1 MHEVSRVLYRAWTEA
16 TERADAHRALAG
28 LRSPGRVELR
38 SRFLHLLD
46 ESAVLPATLGEPLG
60 EARWEEILRLEH
72 EGDVALGRA
81 PSEAAGPFARLA
93 GLEYSTRLRVVTV
106 HALIGLGDAARQL
119 DDDRCL
125 DLFREGIGIARADGY
140 RPGLMRALVSCGY
153 ALMVEGPLMEAESH
167 FEEAA
172 RLAEELGDRLY
183 QANAL
188 LGLGETR
195 MRQRDL
201 PAARRHMWAARRAF
215 ARLGS
220 PIGLGNVHERLASVF
235 KSEGRLRDAADML
248 REAEVAFDAARNV
261 IGRVNV
267 LEQLG
272 DVAVAAA
279 RYGEAREAYR
289 RAEREAARHG
299 YRRGRLNAL
308 EGLAR
313 AAREEG
319 DWPAAEGLYR
329 EVLGGYREM
338 EDVVG
343 TVRAFDGLA
352 LSRGANAGPE
362 EETAERIRSIQELER
377 LRAGSDRHDVQ
388 VEYRKRFTGMY
399 GAALRCAVDSA
410 DLDAAVYVLE
420 SLAGRRLAGMVEQDA
435 RVPDDGLAAHM
446 LARAD
451 QRLLGRLPMPGGTSR
466 QERVKRLLGATAV
479 RSTLPGRAAAEADD
493 AAAALY
499 LPADPA
505 EASDLLGAVPP
516 GCHVLFCGYGLTGT
530 PEPELAWLWRD
541 PSGATGCGRAPASE
555 HLRWLIERGGAPTV
569 AERLGPSVRGPSWE
583 DVLPPGLAEALDGP
597 GHGDLVVLPIGAMWR
612 LPWPA
617 VRLPSGRVLAGRAR
631 LRLCPSLTVHRALVR
646 RAAEPVPDGERMAW
660 RNPDLSAHELAAA
673 ASWQAASGPG
683 DVRTALLK
691 GGPGLLAVV
700 AHGRHNDGAVYLE
713 LAPGEV
719 LPLADMLTA
728 RPPRRLALVCCW
740 GGAPPGEIPAD
751 PVSFGLVAL
760 LRGSHEVLSCLDE
773 LADTD
778 EATMLVNR
786 ILHQFGR
793 LPLPE
798 AVRQACEALS
808 KHPVLRAQALYHWA
822 PLVCLGAYT
831 ASEGSTE

>member
-1 MHEVSRVLYRAWTEA
+1 MDHVSKILYRAWTGA
-16 TERADAHRALAG
+16 AERADVHRALDG
-28 LRSPGRVELR
+28 LPVPGRVELR
-38 SRFLHLLD
+38 SRYLHLRD
-46 ESAVLPATLGEPLG
+46 ASAVPPAALGEPLD
-60 EARWEEILRLEH
+60 EVRWEEIIRLEH
-72 EGDVALGRA
+72 EGDVALGRS
-81 PSEAAGPFARLA
+81 PNEAAGPFRDLA
-93 GLEYSTRLRVVTV
+93 GLEYSARLRVVTV
-106 HALIGLGDAARQL
+106 HALFGLGDAARQL

-125 DLFREGIGIARADGY
+125 DLFGEAIAIARADGY
-140 RPGLMRALVSCGY
+140 RPGLVRALVSCGY
-153 ALMVEGPLMEAESH
+153 ALMVKAALVEAGAH

-172 RLAEELGDRLY
+172 RLAAELDDRTY
-183 QANAL
+183 RANAL

-248 REAEVAFDAARNV
+248 REAEVGFEAAGTV

-272 DVAVAAA
+272 DVAAARA
-279 RYGEAREAYR
+279 RYGEAEEAYR

-313 AAREEG
+313 TAREQGAWTE
-319 DWPAAEGLYR
+319 AEALYR
-329 EVLGGYREM
+329 EALDGYRGM

-352 LSRGANAGPE
+352 LSRGANAGPAAE
-362 EETAERIRSIQELER
+362 LAERVRSVQELER
-377 LRAGSDRHDVQ
+377 LRAGGDRHDVQ
-388 VEYRKRFTGMY
+388 VEYRSRFTGMY
-399 GAALRCAVDSA
+399 GAALRCAVDLA
-410 DLDAAVYVLE
+410 DLDAAVYLLE
-420 SLAGRRLAGMVEQDA
+420 CLAGRRLAGMVEEDA
-435 RVPDDGLAAHM
+435 RAPDDGLAAHM

-451 QRLLGRLPMPGGTSR
+451 QRLLGSLPQADGTSR
-466 QERVKRLLGATAV
+466 RERVKRLLDATAL
-479 RSTLPGRAAAEADD
+479 REGLTDQAAAAADD

-541 PSGATGCGRAPASE
+541 PSGATSCGRAPATA
-555 HLRWLIERGGAPTV
+555 HLRSLIDRAAAPTV
-569 AERLGPSVRGPSWE
+569 AERLGPSVRGPSWR
-583 DVLPPGLAEALDGP
+583 DVLPPGLAEALDVTEP
-597 GHGDLVVLPIGAMWR
+597 ADLVVLPIGALWR

-617 VRLPSGRVLAGRAR
+617 VRLPSGRVLAGHAR

-646 RAAEPVPDGERMAW
+646 RTAGGAVATGERMSW
-660 RNPDLSAHELAAA
+660 RNPDLSAHQLAAA
-673 ASWQAASGPG
+673 AAWRSASGPS
-683 DVRTALLK
+683 DVRTALLE
-691 GGPGLLAVV
+691 GGPDLLAVV
-700 AHGRHNDGAVYLE
+700 AHGRHDGGAVYLE

-719 LPLADMLTA
+719 LPLADMLAA

-740 GGAPPGEIPAD
+740 GGAPPGDIPAD

-773 LADTD
+773 LADTA

-786 ILHQFGR
+786 ILHRLDR

-798 AVRQACEALS
+798 AVRDASENLF
-808 KHPVLRAQALYHWA
+808 KHPALRAQALYHWA

-831 ASEGSTE
+831 EGDAR